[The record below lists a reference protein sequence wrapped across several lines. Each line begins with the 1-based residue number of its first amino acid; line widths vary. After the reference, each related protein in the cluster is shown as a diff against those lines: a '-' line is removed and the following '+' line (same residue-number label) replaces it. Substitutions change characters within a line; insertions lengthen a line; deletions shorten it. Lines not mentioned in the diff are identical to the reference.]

1 MSERAEQRQGSPLDS
16 ERGATTIKDAVVKRI
31 AGRAANEVEGV
42 HMGGNTSR
50 SAGGLLGRATGSSG
64 DETRGVSVEVGRI
77 ETAVD
82 LTMAVDYDK
91 NILQVVDRVREKV
104 EERVRS
110 LTGLRITELNVT
122 VSDVVF
128 PNAGDGGS
136 GGRGE
141 LASGD
146 SSDQG
151 SYAGGSE
158 DDTAPVRPREPVSR
172 ERSGGEG
179 VYVEGTPVDEGET
192 AELRLGDDVRK
203 RPSGEREGSGR
214 GEGRGGERGEGS
226 GRGGGR
232 GGERGE
238 GPEGRGGGRR
248 RDR

>member
-16 ERGATTIKDAVVKRI
+16 ERGTTTIEDAVVKRI
-31 AGRAANEVEGV
+31 TGRAANEVEGV

-50 SAGGLLGRATGSSG
+50 GAGGLLGRTTGSSG

-104 EERVRS
+104 EERIRS

-128 PNAGDGGS
+128 PNDGGGGS
-136 GGRGE
+136 GQRSQI
-141 LASGD
+141 ASGD
-146 SSDQG
+146 ASGDADPGAGASAGGDAG
-151 SYAGGSE
+151 GGSE

-172 ERSGGEG
+172 ERSGDED

-192 AELRLGDDVRK
+192 AELKLGEDVRK
-203 RPSGEREGSGR
+203 RPSGERGEGSGR
-214 GEGRGGERGEGS
+214 GEGRGGERGGES
-226 GRGGGR
+226 DRRG
-232 GGERGE
+232 
-238 GPEGRGGGRR
+238 GRGGGRR

>member
-16 ERGATTIKDAVVKRI
+16 ERGTTTIEDAVVKRI
-31 AGRAANEVEGV
+31 TGRAANEVEGV

-50 SAGGLLGRATGSSG
+50 GAGGLLGRTTGSSS

-82 LTMAVDYDK
+82 LTMAVDYDR

-128 PNAGDGGS
+128 PNAGDDGSSGRRGEIAGGS
-136 GGRGE
+136 SSTGG
-141 LASGD
+141 
-146 SSDQG
+146 SS
-151 SYAGGSE
+151 AGGSE
-158 DDTAPVRPREPVSR
+158 DDTAPVRPREAISR

-203 RPSGEREGSGR
+203 RPSGGR
-214 GEGRGGERGEGS
+214 GEGSER
-226 GRGGGR
+226 R
-232 GGERGE
+232 
-238 GPEGRGGGRR
+238 EGRRDERR